1 MNNRIRELRKT
12 LGLRQREF
20 AERIGLKQ
28 NAISYM
34 EKNGSTV
41 TEQNIKSIC
50 SQFNVNEHWL
60 RDGTGGMFIEQTKDE
75 QIATFMG
82 DLLRNEEDSFKRR
95 LISGLCGLDDK
106 GWETL
111 EKFIDSIQKKD

>member
-60 RDGTGGMFIEQTKDE
+60 RTGLGHMFLENEKKQKEFFEIFD
-75 QIATFMG
+75 ALLP
-82 DLLRNEEDSFKRR
+82 DLQDYLIKTARYLLDTQSR
-95 LISGLCGLDDK
+95 LLPDLNR
-106 GWETL
+106 EN
-111 EKFIDSIQKKD
+111 